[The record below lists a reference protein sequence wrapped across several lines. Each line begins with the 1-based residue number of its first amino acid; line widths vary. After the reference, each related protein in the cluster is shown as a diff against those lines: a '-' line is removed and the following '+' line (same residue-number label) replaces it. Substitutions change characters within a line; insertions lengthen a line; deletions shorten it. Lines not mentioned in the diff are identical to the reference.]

1 MGDSAH
7 TTHHT
12 NPGNSIP
19 HGTNEADFW
28 EMFSS
33 FRKRGGADAFE
44 KDPVIY
50 KQTHSSTTA
59 MTTAVASVDS
69 TAAVYSSTTKF
80 SMY

>member
-1 MGDSAH
+1 
-7 TTHHT
+7 
-12 NPGNSIP
+12 
-19 HGTNEADFW
+19 
-28 EMFSS
+28 MFSS

-59 MTTAVASVDS
+59 MATAVASVDS